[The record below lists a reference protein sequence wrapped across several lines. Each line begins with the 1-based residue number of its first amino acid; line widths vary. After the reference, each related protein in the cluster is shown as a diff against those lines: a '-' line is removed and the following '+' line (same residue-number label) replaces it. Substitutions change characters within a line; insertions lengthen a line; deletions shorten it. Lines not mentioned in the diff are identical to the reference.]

1 MLKRKKCLFF
11 LQSGVGGAERMTVLI
26 ARSLNQVTHEV
37 IFYVIDRPL
46 GSSNIIDFIPDT
58 YTVNKLPKAYGMHL
72 LNQFRH
78 VLKKEKPDDSPINID
93 DLVNW
98 RKTVKMQPIKIRN
111 SVINKLSWVSQMKII
126 AEQLNS

>member
-1 MLKRKKCLFF
+1 MP
-11 LQSGVGGAERMTVLI
+11 
-26 ARSLNQVTHEV
+26 
-37 IFYVIDRPL
+37 YV
-46 GSSNIIDFIPDT
+46 
-58 YTVNKLPKAYGMHL
+58 
-72 LNQFRH
+72 
-78 VLKKEKPDDSPINID
+78 KKEKPDDSPINID